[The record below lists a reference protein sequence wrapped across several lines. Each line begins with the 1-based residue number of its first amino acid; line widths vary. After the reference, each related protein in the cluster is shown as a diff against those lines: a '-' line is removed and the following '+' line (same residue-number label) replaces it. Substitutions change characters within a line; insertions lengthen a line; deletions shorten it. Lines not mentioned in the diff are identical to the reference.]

1 MGEYGAYR
9 RSDPAYLPKDLA
21 MHNASLDYWI
31 SFTTKEALAR
41 GIKPFWWDI
50 GAAVDRSNFN
60 VKDQR
65 TIDAIKAGAN

>member
-1 MGEYGAYR
+1 
-9 RSDPAYLPKDLA
+9 
-21 MHNASLDYWI
+21 MHNASVDYWI
-31 SFTTKEALAR
+31 NFTTKEALAR

-50 GAAVDRSNFN
+50 GAAIDRSNFT